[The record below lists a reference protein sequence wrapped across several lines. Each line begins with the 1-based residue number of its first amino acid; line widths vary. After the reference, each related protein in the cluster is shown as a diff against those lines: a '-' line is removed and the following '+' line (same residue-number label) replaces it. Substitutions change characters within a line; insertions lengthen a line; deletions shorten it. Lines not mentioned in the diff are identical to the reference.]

1 MMLSRFSPHS
11 RAVLQA
17 LFVTFLWSTS
27 WVLIKIGL
35 ADIPALTF
43 AGLRYTLAFLCLLP
57 FALRSGKLR
66 SLRAVSRRGWL
77 RLILL
82 GLIYYAVTQGASFVA
97 LDYLPAVTLSLLLNF
112 TTIITALLGI
122 VLLAERPTA
131 LQWIGIAVFMAGV
144 VVYFYPVDFPAREVV
159 GLLVGLLTVLA
170 NSISSVLGRS
180 VNRSGDLDA
189 MTVTVVTMGIG
200 AIALLGTGVAVQGM
214 PALNLTHWLIIA
226 WLAVVNS
233 AFAFTLWNH
242 TLRTLSA
249 TESSI
254 INNTM
259 LIQIAILAWVF
270 LGERLTVQGIA
281 GLALAA
287 IGMLVVQVRRGAP
300 AAQPAAADPRDAP
313 AAD

>member
-1 MMLSRFSPHS
+1 MNRLSAHT

-35 ADIPALTF
+35 EDIPALTF
-43 AGLRYTLAFLCLLP
+43 AGLRYMLAFLCLLP
-57 FALRSGKLR
+57 FALRSGRLK
-66 SLRAVSRRGWL
+66 SLRGVSRQGWL
-77 RLILL
+77 RLALL

-97 LDYLPAVTLSLLLNF
+97 LEYLPAITVSLLLNF

-122 VLLAERPTA
+122 VFLAERPTG
-131 LQWIGIAVFMAGV
+131 LQWIGIVVFMIGV
-144 VVYFYPVDFPAREVV
+144 GVYFYPVDFPAREVI
-159 GLLVGLLTVLA
+159 GLLVALLTVLA
-170 NSISSVLGRS
+170 NAISSVLGRS
-180 VNRSGDLDA
+180 VNRGGDLDA

-200 AIALLGTGVAVQGM
+200 AVALLGTGVAAQGL
-214 PALNLTHWLIIA
+214 PALSVTNWLIIL

-242 TLRTLSA
+242 TLRTLTA

-259 LIQIAILAWVF
+259 LIQIAVLAWVF
-270 LGERLTVQGIA
+270 LGERVTLQEA
-281 GLALAA
+281 GGMALAA
-287 IGMLVVQVRRGAP
+287 IGTLVVQMRRPVASAQGA
-300 AAQPAAADPRDAP
+300 AVEQDASAAD
-313 AAD
+313 